1 MEKMEKKTKT
11 KSKPKLRR
19 KRHSQSKPRRDNTI
33 QQVYIYSGSERK
45 KDDES
50 FMPRYSV
57 FGNPYPTIL
66 TPQFHTPNIGAQL
79 ISALKSVNYNNLSTA
94 KLETPNI
101 LNETKTSTIQPKE
114 LNNEPKEPIIS
125 NQEKN
130 DEFTEQSLEGESTNR
145 NFPTFEVAQEEKFI
159 TPVITPVKRAYSKR
173 KKMDDLKLKYDATQ
187 SREEKLNNYNKL
199 LELKEKYE
207 QEIFQAPRGQRK
219 STTLKKKSQLD
230 DIYKMIET
238 YQDDIFPL
246 KPPKTI

>member
-19 KRHSQSKPRRDNTI
+19 KRQSQPKPRRENTI
-33 QQVYIYSGSERK
+33 QQVNIYSK

-66 TPQFHTPNIGAQL
+66 TPQFHQSNIGEQL

-94 KLETPNI
+94 KLEPPNI
-101 LNETKTSTIQPKE
+101 LYQTKSQTIQPKE
-114 LNNEPKEPIIS
+114 LNNEPKEPVIS

-130 DEFTEQSLEGESTNR
+130 DEFTEQSLEAESTNR
-145 NFPTFEVAQEEKFI
+145 NFDLQEEEF
-159 TPVITPVKRAYSKR
+159 ITPVKRAYSRR

-187 SREEKLNNYNKL
+187 SQEEKLNNYNKL

-207 QEIFQAPRGQRK
+207 QEIFQPPRGQRK

-230 DIYKMIET
+230 DIYKMIEE
-238 YQDDIFPL
+238 YHDNINPL
-246 KPPKTI
+246 KVPKTI